1 LRRPEGTKAVAAA
14 MNPMDI
20 KRGID
25 IAVSAIIAHIRK
37 HSRRVSTNEEIAQI
51 GTISANGDR
60 EIGQMLARAMQ
71 KVGHEGVI
79 TVEEASSRETELEV
93 VEVMQFDRGY
103 ISPYFVNNA
112 EKMVAELED
121 PYIFIFE
128 KQLSNL
134 PALLPLSK
142 LNGARA
148 DAKRAGGLLAGCT
161 PNASLASVSVI
172 GSEMAHTQNS
182 LLFNPASK

>member
-1 LRRPEGTKAVAAA
+1 
-14 MNPMDI
+14 
-20 KRGID
+20 
-25 IAVSAIIAHIRK
+25 
-37 HSRRVSTNEEIAQI
+37 
-51 GTISANGDR
+51 
-60 EIGQMLARAMQ
+60 MLARAMQ

-93 VEVMQFDRGY
+93 VEGMQFDRGY

-134 PALLPLSK
+134 PALLPLRNSTVRG
-142 LNGARA
+142 LMLSVRA
-148 DAKRAGGLLAGCT
+148 
-161 PNASLASVSVI
+161 ASLLDAPPMHPWRQSR
-172 GSEMAHTQNS
+172 
-182 LLFNPASK
+182 